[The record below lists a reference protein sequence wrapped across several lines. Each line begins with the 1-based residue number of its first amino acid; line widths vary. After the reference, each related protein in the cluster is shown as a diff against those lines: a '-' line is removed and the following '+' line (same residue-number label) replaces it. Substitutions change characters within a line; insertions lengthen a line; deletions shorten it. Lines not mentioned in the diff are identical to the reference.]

1 MNTRIAEN
9 IDLNMSAVAEFCR
22 RWHISK
28 MALFGSVLRD
38 DLAGSD
44 FEALAEAVEAA
55 QERKRRKLGVLL
67 CVAAAIAIGV
77 LLVWGL
83 AGCDHESE
91 APETPRPSRTWSTPA
106 TTTPRVP
113 VSPSTWLS
121 EARAAGTQIA
131 STIVSRHR
139 ASGLSQEYWVGQG
152 VSRSQQRSAD
162 RRTAGWECATAYAKA
177 LGSGLAGGTAV
188 DQRNWEGAC
197 ESSASSQLTALG
209 Y

>member
-1 MNTRIAEN
+1 
-9 IDLNMSAVAEFCR
+9 
-22 RWHISK
+22 

-44 FEALAEAVEAA
+44 FEALAEAAEAA
-55 QERKRRKLGVLL
+55 QEQKRRKLGILL

-77 LLVWGL
+77 LLVYGL
-83 AGCDHESE
+83 AGCAQETE
-91 APETPRPSRTWSTPA
+91 APEATRPPRTWA
-106 TTTPRVP
+106 TTATTAPREP

-121 EARAAGTQIA
+121 EAKAAGTQIA
-131 STIVSRHR
+131 STIVSRHQE
-139 ASGLSQEYWVGQG
+139 SGLSQEYWVGQG

-177 LGSGLAGGTAV
+177 LGVGLAGGTAV

-197 ESSASSQLTALG
+197 ESSASSRLTALG

>member
-1 MNTRIAEN
+1 MNDRIAEN
-9 IDLNMSAVAEFCR
+9 IDINMAAVADFCH
-22 RWHISK
+22 RWHINE

-44 FEALAEAVEAA
+44 FEAVAEAAEAA
-55 QERKRRKLGVLL
+55 QQRKRRKLGSS

-83 AGCDHESE
+83 AGCAQETE
-91 APETPRPSRTWSTPA
+91 APEATRPPRTWA
-106 TTTPRVP
+106 TTATTAPREP

-121 EARAAGTQIA
+121 EAKAAGTQIA
-131 STIVSRHR
+131 STIVSRHQ

-162 RRTAGWECATAYAKA
+162 RQTAGWECATAYAKA
-177 LGSGLAGGTAV
+177 LGAGLAGGTAV
-188 DQRNWEGAC
+188 DQRNWEGVC
-197 ESSASSQLTALG
+197 ESSASSRLTALG

>member
-1 MNTRIAEN
+1 MA
-9 IDLNMSAVAEFCR
+9 AVAEFCQ
-22 RWHISK
+22 RWHISEK
-28 MALFGSVLRD
+28 SLFGSVLRD

-44 FEALAEAVEAA
+44 LEALAEAAEAA
-55 QERKRRKLGVLL
+55 QERKRRKLGILL
-67 CVAAAIAIGV
+67 CVAAVIAIGV
-77 LLVWGL
+77 LLVCGL
-83 AGCDHESE
+83 AGCDHEPE
-91 APETPRPSRTWSTPA
+91 APEASRPPRTWATPA
-106 TTTPRVP
+106 TTAPRAP

-121 EARAAGTQIA
+121 EAKAAGTQIA

-177 LGSGLAGGTAV
+177 LGAGLAGGTAV

-197 ESSASSQLTALG
+197 ESSASSRLTALG

>member
-1 MNTRIAEN
+1 MNAKIAEN
-9 IDLNMSAVAEFCR
+9 IDINMAAVAEFCQ
-22 RWHISK
+22 RWHISE

-38 DLAGSD
+38 DFAGFD
-44 FEALAEAVEAA
+44 FEAVAEAAEAA
-55 QERKRRKLGVLL
+55 QQRKRRKLGSA

-83 AGCDHESE
+83 AGCAQEPE
-91 APETPRPSRTWSTPA
+91 APETPRPPRTWA
-106 TTTPRVP
+106 TTATTASRAP

-121 EARAAGTQIA
+121 EAKAAGTQIA
-131 STIVSRHR
+131 STIVSRHQ

-162 RRTAGWECATAYAKA
+162 RQTAGWECATAYAKA
-177 LGSGLAGGTAV
+177 LGDGLAGGTAV

-197 ESSASSQLTALG
+197 ESSASSRLTALG